1 MTGFFK
7 KLWQSDTRKAF
18 EEAMELYNQRRYNEA
33 VKSFEEILAQKK
45 SASSDVYCNLSAV
58 YCSQSYHY
66 IGFRDFLMGF
76 FPQACNFFQK
86 ALDLQPGHIDLY
98 QLIGICRN
106 NMRDHEGAA
115 EAFQFLL
122 TIDHNRSAARINQ
135 GIVFNNLQLWDK
147 ALEHHTAI
155 IRDYPEY
162 PDVHYRLGL
171 ALIGL
176 DRTHEAHDAFSRAL
190 ALNPKYHDA
199 AVKLAL
205 LKANFGHYD
214 EANQLISMVEGQHP
228 RDPAVHYARGAILLE
243 QKDLQ
248 NAAVAFK
255 YVLSLAP
262 DQKEAGISLA
272 LTLVEMND
280 LPQAIDIFG
289 KIREMNVRIPHL
301 DEAIASLEAAYSLPQ
316 EHPKPLDGFRPFFRA
331 ETVLELLK
339 REVKRPLHIAPD
351 LGDMVAIIANLN
363 EDDCA
368 LCEPIL
374 SYIQDY
380 VAQHP
385 DYPDL
390 YHSLGQL
397 NIRLGQHAAAEKAF
411 RTAVLLNP
419 DYLSARMNL
428 FQMLKEAGKDS
439 DALLEAHEILG
450 RVAPAPNFYADLSE
464 ICLNLGQVEQAL
476 DYAGKAL
483 KINPH
488 YATAYLVQARTL
500 ERMGQIGEALIAVE
514 RCLTEATVPEVR
526 EAALALR
533 EGLQKSEG

>member
-18 EEAMELYNQRRYNEA
+18 EEAMEFYNQRRYNEA
-33 VKSFEEILAQKK
+33 VKAFEEILAQKG
-45 SASSDVYCNLSAV
+45 ASSDVYYNLSAV
-58 YCSQSYHY
+58 YCSQSYHD
-66 IGFRDFLMGF
+66 IGFRDFLMGL
-76 FPQACNFFQK
+76 FPQACNYFQK

-106 NMRDHEGAA
+106 NMRDHEGAV

-122 TIDHNRSAARINQ
+122 TIDHNRLAARINQ
-135 GIVFNNLQLWDK
+135 GIVFYNLQLWDK
-147 ALEHHTAI
+147 AVQHHNEI
-155 IRDYPEY
+155 IRDYPSY

-171 ALIGL
+171 ALIGM
-176 DRTHEAHDAFSRAL
+176 DRTHEAHDALSRAL

-214 EANQLISMVEGQHP
+214 EANQLISMVEEQHP
-228 RDPAVHYARGAILLE
+228 RDPAVHYARGAILFE
-243 QKDLQ
+243 QHDLQ
-248 NAAVAFK
+248 GAAAAFQ

-280 LPQAIDIFG
+280 LPQAIDMFR
-289 KIREMNVRIPHL
+289 KIKEMDHHVPHL
-301 DEAIASLEAAYSLPQ
+301 DEAIASLEAAYHLPPQ
-316 EHPKPLDGFRPFFRA
+316 HPKPLNGLGPFFRV

-339 REVKRPLHIAPD
+339 REVKRPLNIAPD
-351 LGDMVAIIANLN
+351 IGDMIATIATLH

-390 YHSLGQL
+390 YHSLGLL
-397 NIRLGQHAAAEKAF
+397 NIRLRQYTAAEKAF

-428 FQMLKEAGKDS
+428 FRMLKEAGKNA
-439 DALLEAHEILG
+439 DALLEAHEIMG
-450 RVAPAPNFYADLSE
+450 RVAPAPDFYADLSE
-464 ICLNLGQVEQAL
+464 VCLNLGQVDAAL
-476 DYAGKAL
+476 DFAGKAL
-483 KINPH
+483 KIDPH
-488 YATAYLVQARTL
+488 HAAAYLVQARTL
-500 ERMGQIGEALIAVE
+500 ERMGQVGEALVAVE
-514 RCLTEATVPEVR
+514 RCLTETTVPEVR

-533 EGLQKSEG
+533 EEIVNSKK